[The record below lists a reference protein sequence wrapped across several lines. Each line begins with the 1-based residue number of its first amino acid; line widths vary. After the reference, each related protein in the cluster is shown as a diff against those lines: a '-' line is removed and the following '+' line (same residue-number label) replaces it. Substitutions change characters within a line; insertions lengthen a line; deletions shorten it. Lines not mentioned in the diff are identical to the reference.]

1 MYHLKTSKCA
11 RFRRAAKTVVVA
23 GVLNLIA
30 GISLCQSPMPQPP
43 PLPWPP
49 TRDGGGGSSSLRTK
63 PPRPGKQLVNA
74 GMRTHTNASGRRETR
89 SA

>member
-1 MYHLKTSKCA
+1 MYRLKISNCA
-11 RFRRAAKTVVVA
+11 QFRRTAKTVVVA

-30 GISLCQSPMPQPP
+30 GISLCQSPMPPPP

-49 TRDGGGGSSSLRTK
+49 ISDSGGSSSLTIKASR
-63 PPRPGKQLVNA
+63 RGKHVVNVV
-74 GMRTHTNASGRRETR
+74 MRTHTNASGRRVKR